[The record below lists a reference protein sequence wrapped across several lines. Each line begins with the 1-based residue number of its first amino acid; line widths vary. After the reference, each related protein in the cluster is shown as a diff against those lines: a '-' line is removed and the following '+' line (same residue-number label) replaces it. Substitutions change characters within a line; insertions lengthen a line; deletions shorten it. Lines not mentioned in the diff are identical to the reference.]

1 MSSNERKERLS
12 GGTEVVSLNNVSFF
26 SYDRVLFYDVNFKIH
41 KGRVVV
47 LTGESGSGK
56 SVLLRMI
63 MGNEQPNEGDIKR
76 KSGLTVSYVP
86 QTVGDLGLNSN
97 QNPSIRDF
105 FYQARGL
112 DLISAKKE
120 AIERRMSTGDQ
131 SVLNQYGEVLDQYEQ
146 LGGYQ
151 ADEEIEKILEGLK
164 LSSRFSGHINPET
177 KIRQVSS
184 GQHTKLLIGRALFAK
199 SDLLVLDDPTS
210 HLDVGSVH
218 WLAEFL
224 KSSKQAVVV
233 ASQNTK
239 FTEICANQVVEIT
252 DFGRTL
258 SFEGNYTQ
266 FVTKRDNLLAA
277 EKVAAK
283 AAQARFDR
291 LQKTFLD
298 FKNKGYFK
306 NSPEFAQVGRAMQT
320 RLRRMEGEL
329 SGIPGTREV
338 YRTEKVRSMKFEVS
352 NSHLNNSISLKGL
365 RKKYDHHEVINL
377 PNLDLTI
384 RRGEILLLSGEN
396 GSGKSTLLRMIA
408 DSTRKSGKFVPD
420 KGVITVESGL
430 RIGYYAPDQDSLPRK
445 GNMFEELLK
454 AMPHRN
460 ESEATSTLL
469 FFGFPH
475 QNIRQ
480 LTLETISVGERK
492 QFALAKI
499 MVQKPDVLL
508 LDEPTDNLK
517 PEVVERLVQ
526 ALRDYSGTAIVV
538 AHDPEFTKNLGVD
551 FELQLPLGKVIKHR
565 Q

>member
-1 MSSNERKERLS
+1 MSTKERKEKLS
-12 GGTEVVSLNNVSFF
+12 RGSEVVSVNNVSFF
-26 SYDRVLFYDVNFKIH
+26 SYDRVLFYDVNFQVH
-41 KGRVVV
+41 KGKVAVI
-47 LTGESGSGK
+47 TGESGSGK

-63 MGNEQPNEGDIKR
+63 MGNEQPNEGEIKR
-76 KSGLTVSYVP
+76 KSGLTISYVP
-86 QTVGDLGLNSN
+86 QTVQDLGLESN

-112 DLISAKKE
+112 DKVYSKKVELEAK
-120 AIERRMSTGDQ
+120 MSRGDQ
-131 SVLNQYGEVLDQYEQ
+131 GVLNQYGLILDQYEQ

-164 LSSRFSGHINPET
+164 LSTRFSGHINPDT

-184 GQHTKLLIGRALFAK
+184 GQHTKLLIGRALFSK
-199 SDLLVLDDPTS
+199 SELLILDDPTS
-210 HLDVGSVH
+210 HLDVNSVN

-224 KSSKQAVVV
+224 RSSKQAVLV
-233 ASQNTK
+233 ATQNTSFAEK
-239 FTEICANQVVEIT
+239 CANQIVEIT

-258 SFEGNYTQ
+258 SFEGNYSQ
-266 FVTKRDNLLAA
+266 FSTKRDNLLAA

-283 AAQARFDR
+283 AAQSRFDR

-329 SGIPGTREV
+329 NSIPGTRDV
-338 YRTEKVRSMKFEVS
+338 YRTEKVRQMSFETS
-352 NSHLNNSISLKGL
+352 NNNLNNSISLKGL
-365 RKKYDHHEVINL
+365 RKKYDRHEVVNL
-377 PNLDLTI
+377 INLDLTI

-396 GSGKSTLLRMIA
+396 GSGKSTVLRMIA

-420 KGVITVESGL
+420 AGIITVERGL
-430 RIGYYAPDQDSLPRK
+430 KVGYYTPDQDKLPKR

-454 AMPHRN
+454 VMPHRN
-460 ESEATSTLL
+460 EAEATSTLL

-475 QNIRQ
+475 QNLRQ
-480 LTLETISVGERK
+480 LTLETISVGEKK
-492 QFALAKI
+492 QLALAMI

-517 PEVVERLVQ
+517 PEVVERLVD
-526 ALRDYSGTAIVV
+526 ALKDYKGTTIIV
-538 AHDPEFTKNLGVD
+538 AHDPDFTRKIGVD
-551 FELQLPLGKVIKHR
+551 FELKLPSGRVMDYKH
-565 Q
+565 